1 MPSNFWK
8 SLFNSEPEPEE
19 QADKG
24 KKKKEAP
31 DTVVEVMCKGCNKP
45 INVRI
50 QPKHKVKGLRT
61 IQCHNDLHLIEAH
74 VFSGGQIKV
83 WQSNQD
89 GSNRHETQYEKV
101 WQDD

>member
-1 MPSNFWK
+1 MGSSWWK
-8 SLFNSEPEPEE
+8 SLLNSEPERPEDE
-19 QADKG
+19 QK

-31 DTVVEVMCKGCNKP
+31 NTIVEVRCEGCKKP

-50 QPKHKVKGLRT
+50 EPKHRIKGMRT
-61 IQCHNDLHLIEAH
+61 IQCHNDLHLIEVH

-89 GSNRHETQYEKV
+89 GSNRHETPFQKE
-101 WQDD
+101 WQE